1 MGKHT
6 EKGHI
11 LRRGAMILGGFL
23 AFWLGVKYLL
33 PLLLPFAL
41 AFLLT
46 AATEPL
52 ARRLEEK
59 SGLSSTAAGV
69 VVLAGCYL
77 VLGAAVWFL
86 SKILLR
92 ELSRLWQY
100 LPYWAEHLRP
110 TLATIREKTE
120 DFFRSLPQ
128 GLGDLLRSAADG
140 LYGGVGGLME
150 KLPAAALGFFTRAAK
165 GVPAFLLGFVTTL
178 AAGFFMAG
186 RLSVLRRGLSRIL
199 PKPWRKT
206 ITNLWQKSRGAVKG
220 WLLAEVKLS
229 SVTFLL
235 TTGGFLLLRVPW
247 PLLLGLTTAVVD
259 FLPVFGAGTVLLPW
273 AIFCLIQGQR
283 LRALALGLLYAST
296 VLTRTMLE
304 PRFMGKHMGIPPL
317 LTLFAAYVGARLLGL
332 WGLVLFPVGAAVA
345 CRLRTLGQGE

>member
-1 MGKHT
+1 
-6 EKGHI
+6 
-11 LRRGAMILGGFL
+11 MILGGFL
-23 AFWLGVKYLL
+23 AFWLGAKYLL
-33 PLLLPFAL
+33 PLILPFAL

-59 SGLSSTAAGV
+59 SGLSSTAAGIA
-69 VVLAGCYL
+69 VLLGCYL
-77 VLGAAVWFL
+77 VLGAGLWFL
-86 SKILLR
+86 GKILLR
-92 ELSRLWQY
+92 EISRLFQY
-100 LPYWAEHLRP
+100 LPYWVEQLRP
-110 TLATIREKTE
+110 SLSVLREKGE
-120 DFFRSLPQ
+120 KFFLSLPQ
-128 GLGDLLRSAADG
+128 GLGDLLRSATDG
-140 LYGGVGGLME
+140 LYGGVGRLME
-150 KLPAAALGFFTRAAK
+150 KLPATALGIFTRIAK

-186 RLSVLRRGLSRIL
+186 KLSVLRRGLSRIL

-220 WLLAEVKLS
+220 WLLAELKLS

-247 PLLLGLTTAVVD
+247 PLLLGLATAVVD
-259 FLPVFGAGTVLLPW
+259 FLPVFGAGTVLIPW
-273 AIFCLIQGQR
+273 AIFCLLQGMR
-283 LRALALGLLYAST
+283 LRALALGLLYAAT
-296 VLTRTMLE
+296 VMTRTMLE

-317 LTLFAAYVGARLLGL
+317 MTLFAAYVGARLLGL
-332 WGLVLFPVGAAVA
+332 WGLVLFPVGAAVV